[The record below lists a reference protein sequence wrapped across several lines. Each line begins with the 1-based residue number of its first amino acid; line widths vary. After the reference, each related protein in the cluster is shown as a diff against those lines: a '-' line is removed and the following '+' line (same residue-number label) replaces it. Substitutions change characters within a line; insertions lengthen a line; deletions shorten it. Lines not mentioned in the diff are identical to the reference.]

1 MRKFI
6 KLSLLLS
13 LPFLTFSCNDDDR
26 IIGNDEEV
34 ITNPEQTEITGFYL
48 LNEGNFGSNKAT
60 IDFMDL
66 STGTYSRNIYAT
78 ANPSIVKELGDV
90 GNDIKIYGS
99 KLYAVINASNF
110 IEVMDVKTAKHLGTI
125 TLENG
130 RYLTFKNGKG
140 YATSYAGPIATDPNS
155 PLGKVVEFD
164 TINFNISREVTV
176 GYQPDE
182 IEVVDNKLYVAN
194 SGGYRYPEYDRT
206 VSIIDINSFTEI
218 DKIDVE
224 VNLHRI
230 KKDADGDLYVTTR
243 GNYYDVASN
252 LYVIDS
258 KTNKVK
264 KTFNIPVSNFTI
276 VGDYLYY
283 YSNEFSYETFDY
295 VKSYGIVNVK
305 TEEVVSDKLID
316 NPIVDHI
323 ETPYGIAVNQFNGD
337 IYITDATNY
346 SSDGYI
352 YCFAKNGTLKW
363 KQTSGNIP
371 AHFAFIYK

>member
-6 KLSLLLS
+6 KLSLLLT
-13 LPFLTFSCNDDDR
+13 LPLAIFSCNDDDR
-26 IIGNDEEV
+26 IIGNDQET
-34 ITNPEQTEITGFYL
+34 IGNPEPTEITGFYL
-48 LNEGNFGSNKAT
+48 LNEGNMGSNKAS

-66 STGTYSRNIYAT
+66 TSGVFSRNIYST
-78 ANPSIVKELGDV
+78 ANPDIVRSLGDV

-99 KLYAVINASNF
+99 KLYSVINASNF
-110 IEVMDVKTAKHLGTI
+110 IEVMDVKTARHIATI
-125 TLENG
+125 PLENG
-130 RYLTFKNGKG
+130 RYLTFKDGKG

-155 PLGKVVEFD
+155 PLGKVIEFD
-164 TINFNISREVTV
+164 TINFNISRETTV

-182 IEVVDNKLYVAN
+182 LEIVGNNLYVAN

-206 VSIIDINSFTEI
+206 VSVVDLNTFTETE
-218 DKIDVE
+218 KIDVE

-230 KKDADGDLYVTTR
+230 KKDEEGDLYVTTR

-258 KTNKVK
+258 KTHQIK

-283 YSNEFSYETFDY
+283 YSNEFSYETFEY
-295 VKSYGIVNVK
+295 VKSYGIINTK
-305 TEEVVSDKLID
+305 TEQQVSNQLIN
-316 NPIVDHI
+316 NPIINEV
-323 ETPYGIAVNQFNGD
+323 ETPYGIAVNKFNGD

-346 SSDGYI
+346 VSDGFI
-352 YCFAKNGTLKW
+352 YCFAKEGTLKW
-363 KQTSGNIP
+363 KTTAGNIP
-371 AHFAFIYK
+371 AHIAFVYK